1 MSDLKTLRLVLT
13 YLTQYDCVTFYSFV
27 STLKTTES
35 AMKSGGW
42 VLLDSAETLFL
53 TARDRVFANM
63 EDKKTKKKK
72 GEAEEDMFEENPKW
86 TEIGKVVEEIKEE
99 LVSGAKDPAKETV
112 LVVTRDERTSRQ
124 VNDFLTLGSQMVL
137 GRLYNRCFGD
147 KFGYLSKF
155 GEDNEPRN
163 IKEFKHKGQGKK
175 SADRKAADD
184 NKENEPEEQKMLRTR
199 FHALDSCES
208 FDTFLLLEEVSP
220 ALARYC
226 AVIGQY
232 SKY

>member
-1 MSDLKTLRLVLT
+1 M
-13 YLTQYDCVTFYSFV
+13 TFLSFV
-27 STLKTTES
+27 SALRTTEN
-35 AMKSGGW
+35 AVKSGGW
-42 VLLDSAETLFL
+42 MILDAAETLFL

-72 GEAEEDMFEENPKW
+72 GDAEQDMFEENPKW

-175 SADRKAADD
+175 SAERKTAED
-184 NKENEPEEQKMLRTR
+184 NKENEPEEQKTLRTR

-220 ALARYC
+220 ALARY
-226 AVIGQY
+226 
-232 SKY
+232 

>member
-1 MSDLKTLRLVLT
+1 MKTLRLVLT

-124 VNDFLTLGSQMVL
+124 VNSA
-137 GRLYNRCFGD
+137 
-147 KFGYLSKF
+147 SKSSI
-155 GEDNEPRN
+155 R
-163 IKEFKHKGQGKK
+163 
-175 SADRKAADD
+175 S
-184 NKENEPEEQKMLRTR
+184 
-199 FHALDSCES
+199 
-208 FDTFLLLEEVSP
+208 
-220 ALARYC
+220 
-226 AVIGQY
+226 
-232 SKY
+232 